1 MKKFLRAL
9 MIALLAMVSESV
21 LAQYTVNIALWHSDN
36 TSTTLAIKSDTQIKL
51 VGDKVVVKSVDGEVD
66 FTADDV
72 THFTYVDVTGIGEVK
87 ANPDFTFEGNQLVF
101 QGISS
106 LDEVAIYQINGSPVK
121 TQFSQVGS
129 SCRLSLSLLPKGI
142 YVVKC
147 KGKSIKFARR

>member
-1 MKKFLRAL
+1 MKNFLRTL
-9 MIALLAMVSESV
+9 MIVLLAMVSESV

-36 TSTTLAIKSDTQIKL
+36 TSTTLATKSDTQIKL

-72 THFTYVDVTGIGEVK
+72 THLTYENVTGIDEVK

-106 LDEVAIYQINGSPVK
+106 PDEVVIYQINGSPVK
-121 TQFSQVGS
+121 AQFDQVGTV
-129 SCRLSLSLLPKGI
+129 CRLSLSLLPKGI
-142 YVVKC
+142 YVVKY